1 MTRNMRAEHFSVP
14 WKSIFTYIFAVVT
27 AIYILAPFLWL
38 VISSFMYDAEAIAV
52 PPHWIPQQ
60 PTLDNYRSY
69 LAPQGTVGMRGA
81 GAIDNMYFFF
91 RNSFFVALSV
101 AALNV
106 IFGTMAAY
114 PLARMEFRG
123 SGLLIPIYLASR
135 MIPGIAIIIPLFLV
149 IKQLNLLDNMLSL
162 VITYTGFT
170 LPFSIWILRSYFV
183 SVPRDLEDA
192 ARVDRCNRFNM
203 MVRIFLPIVTPAL
216 SATAMFAF
224 VASWGEFLYAVIFTS
239 TTASKTI
246 TVAVAQLATDIMIQK
261 TLVATGGVLAV
272 IIPISLALLFQ
283 RMLVQGIVSGSVK
296 G

>member
-1 MTRNMRAEHFSVP
+1 MMRNMHAARFGLP
-14 WKSIFTYIFAVVT
+14 WKSILTYIFAIVT
-27 AIYILAPFLWL
+27 LFYILAPFAWL
-38 VISSFMYDAEAIAV
+38 VITSFMNDAEALSV

-69 LAPQGTVGMRGA
+69 LAPQGSFGLRGA
-81 GAIDNMYFFF
+81 GAIDNMQYFF
-91 RNSFFVALSV
+91 RNSVIVALCV
-101 AALNV
+101 AVLNV
-106 IFGTMAAY
+106 VFGTMAAY

-123 SGLLIPIYLASR
+123 SGLLMPIYLASR

-149 IKQLNLLDNMLSL
+149 IKQLHLLDSMLSL

-203 MVRIFLPIVTPAL
+203 MMRIFLPVVAPAL
-216 SATAMFAF
+216 VATAMFAF

-246 TVAVAQLATDIMIQK
+246 TVAVAQLATDIMIK
-261 TLVATGGVLAV
+261 KSLVATGGVLAV
-272 IIPISLALLFQ
+272 IIPICLALIFQ
-283 RMLVQGIVSGSVK
+283 RMLVQGIASGSVK

>member
-1 MTRNMRAEHFSVP
+1 MMRSLERARFEVP
-14 WKSIFTYIFAVVT
+14 WKSIFTYLFAIVT
-27 AIYILAPFLWL
+27 AIYILAPFAWL
-38 VISSFMYDAEAIAV
+38 VISSFMLDAEAIAV
-52 PPHWIPQQ
+52 PPHWIPQH

-69 LAPQGTVGMRGA
+69 VAPEGSTGLRGA
-81 GAIDNMYFFF
+81 GAIDNMRFFF
-91 RNSFFVALSV
+91 RNSFIVAFCV
-101 AALNV
+101 AILNV

-114 PLARMEFRG
+114 PLARMEFKG
-123 SGLLIPIYLASR
+123 SGMLTPIYLASR
-135 MIPGIAIIIPLFLV
+135 MVPGIALIIPLFLV

-162 VITYTGFT
+162 IITYTGFT

-192 ARVDRCNRFNM
+192 ARVDRCDRFNM

-216 SATAMFAF
+216 AAAAMFAF

-239 TTASKTI
+239 TVASKTV

-261 TLVATGGVLAV
+261 TLIATGGVLAV
-272 IIPISLALLFQ
+272 IIPICLAVIFQ
-283 RMLVQGIVSGSVK
+283 RMLVQGIVSGAVK

>member
-1 MTRNMRAEHFSVP
+1 VTRNVQAIQFAVP
-14 WKSIFTYIFAVVT
+14 WKSVFTYVFAILT
-27 AIYILAPFLWL
+27 AVYLLAPFSWL
-38 VISSFMYDAEAIAV
+38 VITSFMTDAEALSV

-69 LAPQGTVGMRGA
+69 LAPEGSFGLRGA
-81 GAIDNMYFFF
+81 GAIDNMHYFF
-91 RNSFFVALSV
+91 RNSVIVATCVAL
-101 AALNV
+101 LNV
-106 IFGTMAAY
+106 VFGTMAAY

-123 SGLLIPIYLASR
+123 DGLLMPIYLASR

-149 IKQLNLLDNMLSL
+149 IKRLSLLDNMLSL
-162 VITYTGFT
+162 IITYAGFT
-170 LPFSIWILRSYFV
+170 LPFSIWILRSYFAT
-183 SVPRDLEDA
+183 VPRDLEDA
-192 ARVDRCNRFNM
+192 ARVDRCNRFDM
-203 MVRIFLPIVTPAL
+203 MIRIFLPVVAPAL
-216 SATAMFAF
+216 AATAIFAF

-261 TLVATGGVLAV
+261 TLIATGGVLAV
-272 IIPISLALLFQ
+272 IVPIGLALIFQ

>member
-1 MTRNMRAEHFSVP
+1 MTGKMQSVRFGLP
-14 WKSIFTYIFAVVT
+14 WKSIITYLFAILTV
-27 AIYILAPFLWL
+27 IYILAPFSWL
-38 VISSFMYDAEAIAV
+38 VITSFMFDAEALSV

-69 LAPQGTVGMRGA
+69 LAPEGATGMRGA
-81 GAIDNMYFFF
+81 GAIDNMSYFF
-91 RNSFFVALSV
+91 RNSFIVALCV

-106 IFGTMAAY
+106 VFGTMAAY
-114 PLARMEFRG
+114 PLARMEFKG
-123 SGLLIPIYLASR
+123 SGLLMPIYLASR
-135 MIPGIAIIIPLFLV
+135 MIPGIALIIPLFLV
-149 IKQLNLLDNMLSL
+149 IKQLTLLDSMLAL
-162 VITYTGFT
+162 IITYTGFT

-203 MVRIFLPIVTPAL
+203 MVRIFLPVVAPAL
-216 SATAMFAF
+216 GAAAMFAF

-239 TTASKTI
+239 TVASKTI

-261 TLVATGGVLAV
+261 TLIATGGVLAV
-272 IIPISLALLFQ
+272 IIPIGLAMIFQ